1 MLLWA
6 TRREMWERGQI
17 PAGCRN
23 AGAGA
28 GGPAC
33 PGSGRAACQA
43 LLMARHGNSA
53 VSENSTVMEL
63 NMELS
68 QRLINLEFKIEMI
81 LRKLDQKPDR
91 ADLAGLTRS

>member
-1 MLLWA
+1 
-6 TRREMWERGQI
+6 
-17 PAGCRN
+17 
-23 AGAGA
+23 
-28 GGPAC
+28 
-33 PGSGRAACQA
+33 
-43 LLMARHGNSA
+43 MARHGNPA

-91 ADLAGLTRS
+91 ADLAGLARS